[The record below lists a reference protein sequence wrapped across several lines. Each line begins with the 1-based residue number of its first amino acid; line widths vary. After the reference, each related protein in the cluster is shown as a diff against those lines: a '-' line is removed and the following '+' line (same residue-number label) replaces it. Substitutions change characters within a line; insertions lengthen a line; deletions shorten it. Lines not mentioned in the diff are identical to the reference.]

1 MNKLLLKVLDWSEV
15 WALLIPLLVLYFRR
29 KQPKFFQPVIIY
41 FWIALFLN
49 LVIDIIM
56 VFKQYFPLWLQ
67 SNNPF
72 YNVHSVVRFICLS
85 IFFIQI
91 PQSSFRR
98 LKKSLPIVSAA
109 FFLINFL
116 FFENFL
122 NFDHLSGN
130 LLAAEAYLLMVYCM
144 LYYLSALKED
154 KNSILDGQDFWIV
167 TGLSIYLVINFFVFL
182 FYVPMLENHWLVN
195 YIWNV
200 HNIAYII
207 FCFFIAKAFYGPFR
221 NKYTV

>member
-1 MNKLLLKVLDWSEV
+1 MIHFFMRVLDWSEV
-15 WALLIPLLVLYFRR
+15 WALLIPLSVLYFRR

-41 FWIALFLN
+41 IWFALFLN
-49 LVIDIIM
+49 LGIDLIM
-56 VFKQYFPLWLQ
+56 VFKHYFPAWLQ

-91 PQSSFRR
+91 PQSSFQK
-98 LKKSLPIVSAA
+98 LKKSLPIVSVA

-116 FFENFL
+116 FFENFF

-130 LLAAEAYLLMVYCM
+130 LLAAEAYLLLVYCM
-144 LYYLSALKED
+144 LYYLSSLRED
-154 KNSILDGQDFWIV
+154 SKMLFDVQDFWIV

-207 FCFFIAKAFYGPFR
+207 FCIFIAKAFYGPIR
-221 NKYTV
+221 NKYTN